1 MEFEPQEQEI
11 VSLLTKLK
19 GAEGQYPEHML
30 VARREMFLQ
39 RMSEIS
45 MGISPDA
52 GLPDAAAS
60 TSPPPISPVT
70 GTILETALVVAIIV
84 EASAVAYFYRDQ
96 LADFFETI
104 TVEPRVEL
112 VASPPV
118 PTTALE
124 IQGVTP
130 SPVITPTLPSTSI
143 VISPSSIVTTL
154 VPAVTPLPG
163 VAEEDNSNNTSG
175 ASGAEIVTVDSTPV
189 PSGNNT
195 SNPDPG
201 NNAGQTPEPEPTRD
215 DNGNEAGQT
224 PEPEPTRDDNGNHYG
239 QTPKPERTKEN
250 NGNGSP

>member
-1 MEFEPQEQEI
+1 MEFEPQDQEI

-19 GAEGQYPEHML
+19 NAEGQYPEHMF
-30 VARREMFLQ
+30 VARRHMFLK

-45 MGISPDA
+45 LGISPDTV
-52 GLPDAAAS
+52 LPDAAAS

-70 GTILETALVVAIIV
+70 GTILETALIVAIIV

-96 LADFFETI
+96 LTDFFETI
-104 TVEPRVEL
+104 SVEPRVEV

-143 VISPSSIVTTL
+143 VISPSPITTTL

-163 VAEEDNSNNTSG
+163 VAEEDDSNNTSG
-175 ASGAEIVTVDSTPV
+175 AASGAEIVTVDSTPV
-189 PSGNNT
+189 PGGNTN

-201 NNAGQTPEPEPTRD
+201 NNAGHTPEPEPT
-215 DNGNEAGQT
+215 Q
-224 PEPEPTRDDNGNHYG
+224 DDNGNHYG

>member
-1 MEFEPQEQEI
+1 MEFEPQDQEI

-30 VARREMFLQ
+30 VARRQMFIQ

-45 MGISPDA
+45 LGIGPDA
-52 GLPDAAAS
+52 GLPDASVS

-70 GTILETALVVAIIV
+70 GTLLETALVVAIIV

-96 LADFFETI
+96 LGDLFETI

-112 VASPPV
+112 VASPAI

-143 VISPSSIVTTL
+143 VISPSPIVATL

-163 VAEEDNSNNTSG
+163 VADGDDSDNPGGEGGGNT
-175 ASGAEIVTVDSTPV
+175 VTVAATPV
-189 PSGNNT
+189 PGGNDN
-195 SNPDPG
+195 SSPEPG
-201 NNAGQTPEPEPTRD
+201 NN
-215 DNGNEAGQT
+215 AGQT

-239 QTPKPERTKEN
+239 QTPKPERTREN
-250 NGNGSP
+250 NGNGPP